1 MLSKL
6 TMERLEYA
14 FLNTD
19 DAICATLKDGE
30 LVYSN
35 PAAVKLF
42 GLENKK
48 GEKLWE
54 NIPLVPDND
63 ALIQL
68 FINGIMNKKDCFRA
82 LVDYVNEEGERFCLH
97 VSLTREAGEDGIFLI
112 VASDLTQLVK
122 VHSAFARYTS
132 PDIADYVLKSPGGEE
147 QGGTEREVSILMS
160 DLRGFTRM
168 STGMSSSDLVTM
180 LNHYF
185 ECMSAVIDAYG
196 GTVIEFLGDGIFVVF
211 GAPKNMTGHAHA
223 AVACAIGMQ
232 NAMAEVNAWNR
243 EHGFPELEMG
253 IGVNSGTVTVGNI
266 GSAKR
271 MKYGC
276 MGEEVN
282 LAGRL
287 ESLTIGGQVFVS
299 EKTKAMIPETLKVNM
314 EGNTMPKGARE
325 PMKYYDVTG
334 MDHGP
339 VLQGQE
345 SETAW
350 IDLKETGPITFFELE
365 GKRVEATGMEGRM
378 IRITPDGRF
387 GEMFSK
393 HKLQPMQNLMI
404 RISGQDAY
412 AKVLEV
418 KENEYRLSFTA
429 KPDNLAEL
437 LSAEKG

>member
-6 TMERLEYA
+6 TMERLQYV

-19 DAICATLKDGE
+19 DAICATRKDGE
-30 LVYSN
+30 VVYSN

-42 GLENKK
+42 GLGKK
-48 GEKLWE
+48 EGEKLWE
-54 NIPLVPDND
+54 NIPLVPEND

-68 FINGIMNKKDCFRA
+68 FIDGIMNKKDSFRA
-82 LVDYVNEEGERFCLH
+82 LVDYVNDEGERFCLH
-97 VSLTREAGEDGIFLI
+97 VTLTREADEDGIFLI

-132 PDIADYVLKSPGGEE
+132 PDIADYVLMSPGGEE
-147 QGGTEREVSILMS
+147 QGGTDREVSILMS

-168 STGMSSSDLVTM
+168 STEMSSSDLVMM

-185 ECMSAVIDAYG
+185 ECMSAVIDCFS

-211 GAPKNMTGHAHA
+211 GAPKDMPGHARA
-223 AVACAIGMQ
+223 AVSCAIGMQ
-232 NAMAEVNAWNR
+232 KAMAEVNTWNR

-253 IGVNSGTVTVGNI
+253 IGVHSGVAAVGNI

-276 MGEEVN
+276 MGEAVN

-299 EKTKAMIPETLKVNM
+299 ENTKAMIRDTLTVNM
-314 EGNTMPKGARE
+314 EGSTMPKGARE
-325 PMKYYDVTG
+325 PMKYYNVTG
-334 MDHGP
+334 IENGP
-339 VLQGQE
+339 ALQLQDREE
-345 SETAW
+345 SW
-350 IDLKETGPITFFELE
+350 INLKESCLITFFELE
-365 GKRVEATGMEGRM
+365 GKSVDPTPWRGRM
-378 IRITPDGRF
+378 IRITPDGRC
-387 GEMFSK
+387 GVLTAERE
-393 HKLQPMQNLMI
+393 LQPMQNLMI
-404 RISGQDAY
+404 RIGEQDVY
-412 AKVLEV
+412 AKIIEA
-418 KENEYRLSFTA
+418 EGNEYRICFTA

-437 LSAEKG
+437 LLKTG